1 MHEPLTSRL
10 SAEDRFQLLVQA
22 VTDYAILLLDAD
34 GTVVSWNS
42 GAQRIYGYTSEQII
56 GQHYSTFFPPADRA
70 AGKPQRALE
79 AAARTGRLD
88 DEGWRLRRDGTQF
101 WALAVLERIRDEQGR
116 LIGFAKVTRDITE
129 RRNAEMALRESE
141 RQFRLLVQ
149 GVVDYAIFLLNPEGR
164 ITSWNSGAERIK
176 GYSADE
182 IIGEHFSRFYTEE
195 DRRAGLPERALKIA
209 AEEGKF
215 EGEGWRVRK
224 DGTRLW
230 ANVLIDAIRDAEGRL
245 IGFAKVTRDNTEAR
259 EAQHRLEEAREQLLQ
274 AQKMEAIGQ
283 LTGGVA
289 HDFNNLLTIVLGGAD
304 MAERLAGDNER
315 LKRLI
320 VNIRHAAKRGE
331 ALTRQLLAF
340 SRRQPL
346 SPERIDLAQQLAAI
360 GDLLGRSL
368 RGDIRIAIDLPPDLW
383 AIEVDPGQFELAL
396 LNVGLNARDAMP
408 EGGTLRITA
417 SNVTLNETSRRL
429 CGAFVALAISDT
441 GTGMPEEVKARA
453 FEPFFTTKEVGRGS
467 GLGLSQAYGFV
478 RQSNGVV
485 ELDSEVGKGT
495 TVTFYLPAARLK
507 PKEAGAF
514 GAATPRPL
522 APMNILLVE
531 DDDNVAETTADLL
544 DGAGYKVT
552 QVTNAQAALEKLR
565 GGGDIDLVF
574 SDIMMPGTMN
584 GAELARVVR
593 AEFPGVFILLATG
606 YAEAAATK
614 VAQEF
619 PTIFKPYGREQ
630 LIEKLSHILGEAE

>member
-1 MHEPLTSRL
+1 MHEPLINRISV
-10 SAEDRFQLLVQA
+10 EDRFQLLVQA
-22 VTDYAILLLDAD
+22 VTDYAIFLLDAN
-34 GTVVSWNS
+34 GTIVSWNS
-42 GAQRIYGYTSEQII
+42 GAQRIKGYATDEII
-56 GQHYSTFFPPADRA
+56 GQHYAVFFPPEDRA
-70 AGKPQRALE
+70 AGKPERALNT
-79 AAARTGRLD
+79 AATTGRFE
-88 DEGWRLRRDGTQF
+88 DEGWRLRKDGTRF
-101 WALAVLERIRDEQGR
+101 WALAALQGIRDEQGR
-116 LIGFAKVTRDITE
+116 LVGFAKVTRDITE
-129 RRNAEMALRESE
+129 RRNAETALRESE

-149 GVVDYAIFLLNPEGR
+149 GVADYAIFMLSPEGR
-164 ITSWNSGAERIK
+164 VTSWNSGAERIK
-176 GYSADE
+176 GYAADE

-195 DRRAGLPERALKIA
+195 DRRAGAPQRALQA
-209 AEEGKF
+209 ATADGKF

-224 DGTRLW
+224 DGTRFW
-230 ANVLIDAIRDAEGRL
+230 ASVLIDAMHDDEGKL
-245 IGFAKVTRDNTEAR
+245 VGFAKVTRDITEAR
-259 EAQHRLEEAREQLLQ
+259 DAQQRLEEAREQLFQ

-304 MAERLAGDNER
+304 MAERLVGDNEK

-346 SPERIDLAQQLAAI
+346 SPERIDLTRQLASV

-368 RGDIRIAIDLPPDLW
+368 RADIRIVIDLPPELW

-396 LNVGLNARDAMP
+396 LNVSLNARDAMP
-408 EGGTLRITA
+408 NGGTLRIGA
-417 SNVTLNETSRRL
+417 SNVTLDEKSRRL
-429 CGAFVALAISDT
+429 VGDFVALTVSDT
-441 GTGMPEEVKARA
+441 GTGMPDDVKERA
-453 FEPFFTTKEVGRGS
+453 FEPFFTTKEIGRGS

-478 RQSNGVV
+478 RQSNGAV

-495 TVTFYLPAARLK
+495 TVTFYLPAAKSK
-507 PKEAGAF
+507 PKEA
-514 GAATPRPL
+514 AASGVMPPRPL

-531 DDDNVAETTADLL
+531 DDDNVAETTADLF
-544 DGAGYKVT
+544 DGAGYKVVH
-552 QVTNAQAALEKLR
+552 VTNAQAALDKLR
-565 GGGDIDLVF
+565 HGGDVDLVF
-574 SDIMMPGTMN
+574 SDIMMPGALN

-619 PTIFKPYGREQ
+619 PTILKPYGREQ